1 MYDIDLDAL
10 NTKPFLAYTDPDAY
24 HLLINQ
30 NRRKEAS
37 FNRISIKPE
46 LDEVFHLLGTHDSYA
61 VNYHWKRS
69 GAWATKT
76 AGRGERYPVQP
87 FRAIDFLNV
96 LLGEYRSGTAI
107 ALTDKHNPTV
117 STIRI
122 DYDFDRYSSNGV
134 LRLTKEIQDKLA
146 SIGLDCFFFCTG
158 NRGIQ
163 AIIPLPSALPIT
175 VARQMWVRL
184 KAYLSTNIAT
194 LDKSCLDSFLRLP
207 LGIHASSNNLGL
219 YMSPETESYVS
230 YIDQLRHFR
239 DSWQWTMPAH
249 ISNAI
254 DENAF
259 LTQADKGFTF
269 IPQPAVAIVVKQSTN
284 KLPSGASWADN
295 VWNMGQSLQ
304 PGQWQEYLLKHHAL
318 HASFVLH
325 GSEACTKLEELAARI
340 PARTPSDIDDRIK
353 TVRALWQKF
362 NPVQPPK
369 NSSEVLALM
378 VATRI
383 SQETH
388 TEADALFAYIQH
400 RKTPHTRWINENTHD
415 FILAVLHGINC
426 SDGRDLT
433 ITIDDLIL
441 YLHGAAI
448 SEMSRRTLVRII
460 QKATQDPLPI
470 GRSYGLVSIR
480 GLVNQFAVFRY
491 HPGNK
496 IFHGATAGTYS
507 RMPGL
512 KRKALKEI
520 ADGKSG

>member
-1 MYDIDLDAL
+1 VYDIDLDTL
-10 NTKPFLAYTDPDAY
+10 NTKPFLAYTNPDAY
-24 HLLINQ
+24 QQLIRQ
-30 NRRKEAS
+30 QKRKEAS
-37 FNRISIKPE
+37 FNRVSIKPE
-46 LDEVFHLLGTHDSYA
+46 LDEIFQLLGAHDSYA
-61 VNYHWKRS
+61 VNYHWKSS

-76 AGRGERYPVQP
+76 AGRGDRFPVQP

-96 LLGEYRSGTAI
+96 LLGEYRLGTAV
-107 ALTDKHNPTV
+107 ALSDKQRKNIT
-117 STIRI
+117 TIRI
-122 DYDFDRYSSNGV
+122 DYDFDTYSGNGV
-134 LRLTKEIQDKLA
+134 VRLTKEIQDKLA
-146 SIGLDCFFFCTG
+146 SIGLDCFFFTTG

-163 AIIPLPSALPIT
+163 AIIPLPSPLPIT

-184 KAYLSTNIAT
+184 KQYLSTNIAT
-194 LDKSCLDSFLRLP
+194 LDKCSLESFLRLP

-219 YMSPETESYVS
+219 FMSPETESYVS
-230 YIDQLRHFR
+230 HIDQLRHFR
-239 DSWQWTMPAH
+239 DAWKWSMPTH
-249 ISNAI
+249 IPLAVTP
-254 DENAF
+254 EF
-259 LTQADKGFTF
+259 LLVQVDKGFTF
-269 IPQPAVAIVVKQSTN
+269 IPQPAVAVVVKQSTS
-284 KLPSGASWADN
+284 KLPSGDSWADK
-295 VWNMGQSLQ
+295 VWKMGQLLQ
-304 PGQWQEYLLKHHAL
+304 PGQWQEYLLKNHAL
-318 HASFVLH
+318 HASFALH
-325 GSEACTKLEELAARI
+325 GNEACTKLEELAARI

-353 TVRALWQKF
+353 TVRALWLKF
-362 NPVQPPK
+362 NPVQPPQ
-369 NSSEVLALM
+369 NSSEILALM

-460 QKATQDPLPI
+460 QKATQEPLPI

-480 GLVNQFAVFRY
+480 GLVNQLAVFRH

-496 IFHGATAGTYS
+496 IFHGATPGSYS
-507 RMPGL
+507 RIPGL